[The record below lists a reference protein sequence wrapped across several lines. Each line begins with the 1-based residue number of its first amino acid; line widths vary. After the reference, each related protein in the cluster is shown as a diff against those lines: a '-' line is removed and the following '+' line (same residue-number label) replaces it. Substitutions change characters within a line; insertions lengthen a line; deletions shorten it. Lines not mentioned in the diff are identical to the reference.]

1 MQDNVH
7 VGLLGAVAYV
17 TSNIASNDR
26 SRRPWS
32 QLQASAIAF
41 GGPDGIGPPSRPP
54 RCGHQWHRTFP
65 STKPE
70 FRASGLG
77 HDMLTC
83 MTLKVLEAPLRH
95 PFGKQSSTVIFCLRV
110 DSQRIS
116 SRSGEGHRLSPI
128 SRSLHNLIISGSC
141 RGSVVGN
148 V

>member
-1 MQDNVH
+1 MGSDPPPDPP
-7 VGLLGAVAYV
+7 VAG
-17 TSNIASNDR
+17 TS
-26 SRRPWS
+26 
-32 QLQASAIAF
+32 
-41 GGPDGIGPPSRPP
+41 GTE
-54 RCGHQWHRTFP
+54 HFP
-65 STKPE
+65 QPPE

>member
-1 MQDNVH
+1 MYDSESVLCKITYTLDCSEQWPTSRQILLAMIVAAD
-7 VGLLGAVAYV
+7 LGA
-17 TSNIASNDR
+17 SFK
-26 SRRPWS
+26 
-32 QLQASAIAF
+32 LQRSAIAF

-116 SRSGEGHRLSPI
+116 SHSSFF
-128 SRSLHNLIISGSC
+128 NLF
-141 RGSVVGN
+141 V
-148 V
+148 